1 MGALLIDTPG
11 LRELQL
17 WTTEDEVDGAFPEI
31 EEYAGRCRFRDCG
44 HSGEPGCAVGEAVDA
59 GLIAPDRLEAW
70 RKLRRELD
78 FLERRKNP
86 AAEAAERE
94 RWRTINRQRRTMMQE
109 RESMR

>member
-1 MGALLIDTPG
+1 
-11 LRELQL
+11 
-17 WTTEDEVDGAFPEI
+17 
-31 EEYAGRCRFRDCG
+31 
-44 HSGEPGCAVGEAVDA
+44 
-59 GLIAPDRLEAW
+59 LIAPERLEAW